1 MHRLIFSDYWTSRQR
16 RGPRARGRALALA
29 LMLLVTGAARAQS
42 FDLAASLRRLDRE
55 GACAAVQII
64 GECRCAGIVCGLRV
78 HRYVPVAFVETTV
91 APGDSLL
98 SLARIPVPGLLGTV
112 SSTLSSTDNTSE
124 AHVWRLGPV
133 WTAGLPCLYCSAASA
148 AVPSAVVDTAAP
160 VCGPAGAVVQAITA
174 ADSLTA
180 LLPLPSLAYASELDW
195 LNWRTGCRDLA
206 DPAAS
211 VLGAQLACSAP
222 LADIASSTTTGA
234 GCIGAWGALRP
245 RQMRDI
251 GPVPLLHSAKTA
263 VRAMSIARDQLGTFP
278 FPVDTQGKL
287 QQVYPAISACFGVGQ
302 LPLPQAP
309 GSSQPALTS
318 PDGRYGW
325 IYWRATTCCVG
336 LPSAAQCLRLP
347 LR

>member
-1 MHRLIFSDYWTSRQR
+1 MHRLIFFDSWLSRQR
-16 RGPRARGRALALA
+16 RRLLACGRALALA
-29 LMLLVTGAARAQS
+29 LMLLVTGAGRAQS
-42 FDLAASLRRLDRE
+42 FDLAASLQRLDRD

-78 HRYVPVAFVETTV
+78 SRYIPVAFVETTV

-98 SLARIPVPGLLGTV
+98 SAARIPVPGLLGTV
-112 SSTLSSTDNTSE
+112 SSALSSTDNTSE
-124 AHVWRLGPV
+124 AHVWRLGPA
-133 WTAGLPCLYCSAASA
+133 WTAGVPCLSCSAASA
-148 AVPSAVVDTAAP
+148 AVPRAIVDTAAP
-160 VCGPAGAVVQAITA
+160 VCGAAGAVVQAITA
-174 ADSLTA
+174 VNGVAA
-180 LLPLPSLAYASELDW
+180 LLPLPTLAYASELDW

-211 VLGAQLACSAP
+211 VIGSQLACSAP
-222 LADIASSTTTGA
+222 LAAIAASTTTDA
-234 GCIGAWGALRP
+234 DCIGAWGALRP

-251 GPVPLLHSAKTA
+251 GPVPLLYSAKTA

-278 FPVDTQGKL
+278 FPVDTQGRL
-287 QQVYPAISACFGVGQ
+287 QQVYPAISACFGVGE

-318 PDGRYGW
+318 ADGRYGW
-325 IYWRATTCCVG
+325 IYWRPATCCVG